1 MAKVPAAGLVKTRL
15 AREIGVA
22 TTTRFARH
30 ATAALVARVARH
42 PAWHTT
48 LAITPDTGVA
58 WRTWPTSVTRMPQG
72 RGDLGQRMQRFVD
85 TAPPGPV
92 VIIGTD
98 IPRIGVSDILQAF
111 RLLGRHDAVFGPAAD
126 GGYWLVGFRR
136 RPRVLAPF
144 FGVRWSS
151 ANALADTVGNLTGR
165 SIATVGTLSDVDTAA
180 DFARST
186 SVIGRRVIGTFT

>member
-15 AREIGVA
+15 ARDIGVA

-30 ATAALVARVARH
+30 ATAALVARLARH

-58 WRTWPTSVTRMPQG
+58 WRTWPTSIARMPQG
-72 RGDLGQRMQRFVD
+72 RGDLGQRMQRIVAI
-85 TAPPGPV
+85 APPGPV

-98 IPRIGVSDILQAF
+98 IPRIEASDILQAF
-111 RLLGRHDAVFGPAAD
+111 RLLGQHDAVFGPAAD
-126 GGYWLVGFRR
+126 GGYWLVGLRR
-136 RPRVLAPF
+136 RPRMLDPF

-151 ANALADTVGNLTGR
+151 AHALADTVGNLAGR
-165 SIATVGTLSDVDTAA
+165 SIATVGTLADVDTAD

-186 SVIGRRVIGTFT
+186 SVFGRRVIGPFT

>member
-1 MAKVPAAGLVKTRL
+1 MAKMPAAGLVKTRL
-15 AREIGVA
+15 ARDIGVA
-22 TTTRFARH
+22 TATRFARH

-58 WRTWPTSVTRMPQG
+58 WGAWPTRMARMPQG
-72 RGDLGQRMQRFVD
+72 RGDLGQRMQRIVD
-85 TAPPGPV
+85 MVPPGPI

-136 RPRVLAPF
+136 RPRVLDAF

-151 ANALADTVGNLTGR
+151 AHALADTIGNLAGR
-165 SIATVGTLSDVDTAA
+165 SIATVGTLSDVDTA
-180 DFARST
+180 DDLARCA
-186 SVIGRRVIGTFT
+186 SVFGRRVIGPFT